1 MPPDLLKPIDPK
13 ALKALRAYRPR
24 PWEPPAMG
32 SPEQLLL
39 QAAGYWHTP
48 RRIGHDAS
56 LRWLLD
62 ERAQAQ
68 QDMLATSFLL
78 GVIWERGDLRAAL
91 PAYSASLHMP
101 DHAWQ
106 GLSAE
111 SVSCEVC
118 GQMQQIE
125 CDFSFMHLCQWTG
138 SVIAYKPA
146 ELAYALQVQRL
157 VLSPQI
163 DTLEAHQLA
172 HVRHLG
178 AQRLLAVLQFL
189 DARPP
194 QETPTVLKRHLA
206 KSGLMRWTQ
215 QSASEFIDAM
225 GFLGVL
231 QPPGHKSFLH
241 EHVSHLAPRKS
252 SSSDWSYPVDFWLGR
267 DGVNW
272 EAVRFWFGELGAESG
287 GLNAPPA

>member
-1 MPPDLLKPIDPK
+1 M
-13 ALKALRAYRPR
+13 
-24 PWEPPAMG
+24 
-32 SPEQLLL
+32 
-39 QAAGYWHTP
+39 
-48 RRIGHDAS
+48 
-56 LRWLLD
+56 
-62 ERAQAQ
+62 
-68 QDMLATSFLL
+68 
-78 GVIWERGDLRAAL
+78 
-91 PAYSASLHMP
+91 
-101 DHAWQ
+101 
-106 GLSAE
+106 
-111 SVSCEVC
+111 
-118 GQMQQIE
+118 
-125 CDFSFMHLCQWTG
+125 
-138 SVIAYKPA
+138 
-146 ELAYALQVQRL
+146 AYALQVQRL

-178 AQRLLAVLQFL
+178 ARRLLAVLQFL

-194 QETPTVLKRHLA
+194 QETPTLLKRHLA